1 MKGIDYWRFS
11 RELEIYQAVF
21 LILGLDPSDDRDSR
35 YGMDFSVDGYQAMK
49 QVLNQAIERDII
61 IANEGLLEVDS
72 IKKWLKQEEFYP
84 DFFFPKENTA
94 HETAENLEDEWVCS
108 LPPKPETPDYLN
120 SQHSYYAPK
129 LATFAIS
136 SMPLALVFP
145 FSLINPKSAAFFSSQ
160 CSKACLGVF
169 PLMPLYCR
177 QRLAK
182 L

>member
-129 LATFAIS
+129 LAAAVKAWQAVADNKEALRGK
-136 SMPLALVFP
+136 PLNKPWNIGWKRTLRT
-145 FSLINPKSAAFFSSQ
+145 S
-160 CSKACLGVF
+160 G
-169 PLMPLYCR
+169 
-177 QRLAK
+177 
-182 L
+182 